1 MRPRFLSLIIVKDKR
16 IIDRSKNQHFQL
28 HFLSLLVYTSRV
40 THVATQGLNDPP
52 KEVNGSN
59 INSWVK
65 EYSLEYS
72 SDGKTYNGYYFDK
85 DLKVR

>member
-1 MRPRFLSLIIVKDKR
+1 M
-16 IIDRSKNQHFQL
+16 
-28 HFLSLLVYTSRV
+28 

-85 DLKVR
+85 DLKVRIFNTQMALSYCGRRTSWKTNKSNDG